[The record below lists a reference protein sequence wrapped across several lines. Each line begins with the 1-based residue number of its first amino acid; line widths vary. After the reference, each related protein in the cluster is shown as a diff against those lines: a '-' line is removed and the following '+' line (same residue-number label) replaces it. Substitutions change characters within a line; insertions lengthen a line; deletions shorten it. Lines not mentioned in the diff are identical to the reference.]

1 MMRSFKRVLLQTP
14 NQAIHCTCLF
24 WFGFKGIGIAIKNL
38 RDIFRKAQITQSM
51 KWIEFKLTRNEF
63 F

>member
-24 WFGFKGIGIAIKNL
+24 WFGFKGIGIEIKNL
-38 RDIFRKAQITQSM
+38 RD
-51 KWIEFKLTRNEF
+51 F
-63 F
+63 FLKSANNPIHEMD